1 MNTKLYR
8 SRSDKMLAGVC
19 GGLGQY
25 LAIDSTF
32 VRLFFI
38 LLGFAGQGAGVLIY
52 LLLWIL
58 LPVEGEQSGWRPTFG
73 QDASFEKNVES
84 GAQQF
89 ADRARAM
96 GDDIREAVTRP
107 NPQSGI
113 IIGGALILLGLLFFV
128 QNLNVT
134 WLRWLNFDVLWPLL
148 LIAGGG
154 VLLFR
159 YRRGA

>member
-8 SRSDKMLAGVC
+8 SQSDKMLAGVC

-25 LAIDSTF
+25 LGIDSTF
-32 VRLFFI
+32 VRLFFV
-38 LLGFAGQGAGVLIY
+38 LLGLAGQGAGVLIY

-73 QDASFEKNVES
+73 QQASFDENIES

-89 ADRARAM
+89 AERARAM
-96 GDDIREAVTRP
+96 GDDIRAAVTRP
-107 NPQSGI
+107 HPQSGL
-113 IIGGALILLGLLFFV
+113 IIGGALIALGLLIFV
-128 QNLNVT
+128 QNLHIP
-134 WLRWLNFDVLWPLL
+134 WLRWLNFDALWPLL

-159 YRRGA
+159 YRRGE